1 MLLVG
6 KKYQEEK
13 QIRFVQQNGLC
24 LLCGRPLNEDVQ
36 KNHLDHDHELEG
48 NKAGKVRGLL
58 CNLCNA
64 YEGQVK
70 HKFSRSGL
78 KGAQVDYISWLKNL
92 IDYLESDYSLSPIH
106 PQYVNDMTKK
116 FKAMTRPEMEEE
128 FKRIGYEYKD
138 GTKAVLLSQY
148 KKALKKFLCK

>member
-1 MLLVG
+1 M
-6 KKYQEEK
+6 
-13 QIRFVQQNGLC
+13 
-24 LLCGRPLNEDVQ
+24 
-36 KNHLDHDHELEG
+36 
-48 NKAGKVRGLL
+48 
-58 CNLCNA
+58 CNA

-92 IDYLESDYSLSPIH
+92 IDYLESDDSLNTIH
-106 PQYVNDMTKK
+106 PQYINDMTKK
-116 FKAMTRPEMEEE
+116 FKAMNKPEMEEE